1 MILTLPLSFF
11 VISAILTAL
20 AYALSA
26 RMRWTSTPTANR
38 LSATSTPV
46 WGGVAI
52 CLTFL
57 LSTLFQRFLVD
68 RNVILLICIA
78 TCAFALGLVDDL
90 WKLRPMWKLSGQ
102 VLLSF
107 TFLMLGPSV
116 SFTGVKL
123 LDFALALVWL
133 VGITNAFNL
142 LDNIN
147 GLSAGTAVLAAV
159 FESALFFFSG
169 DPSHGLLCL
178 AFAGATLGFLVFNFP
193 SGCIFMGD
201 SGSHFIGFWL
211 AGITLVGINAP
222 AKSHLGS
229 ILFPVMLMVV
239 PICDTTLVTLT
250 RRVRRQPIS
259 VGGTDH
265 LSHRLLAYGFSETGA
280 VVALWCL
287 SLLNGLV
294 AVLAVIYGTPHFIS
308 GIALLFVSVAVFGVY
323 LTRFELFPRS
333 AAGLRSDAGL
343 HLPMWLG
350 VSVGVAFDVV
360 LIIAAY
366 YTAYLLRFDGEFTSA
381 DTKLLGSSMAELV
394 LIKLAA
400 FVALGSYRC
409 WWLYFGLRDAFR
421 IGWASVLASL
431 SSIAYFSAIYR
442 FQGFSRIVFVLDFLV
457 FTLLALVFRFSFRL
471 FDSFAPANHKTN
483 VLIYGVDDEGESTL
497 HFVTKQFPLRVIG
510 FLDSDAS
517 KKNLLVHSVPVL
529 GNLSDLE
536 KFASQ
541 WNVQAVL
548 LTSSTA
554 LEVQNRI
561 RLLCQRLHIG
571 LLRMRFELEDLQQTR
586 DSSNREPTLR
596 DSDDAVLV
604 KAAPASASRTLS

>member
-1 MILTLPLSFF
+1 MTLTLPLFF
-11 VISAILTAL
+11 FAISAVLTAL
-20 AYALSA
+20 AYTLAA

-38 LSATSTPV
+38 LSAASTPV

-52 CLTFL
+52 CFTFL
-57 LSTLFQRFLVD
+57 LSTLFPRFLLD
-68 RNVILLICIA
+68 RNVVLLICLA

-102 VLLSF
+102 ILLSF
-107 TFLMLGPSV
+107 TFLLLGPSIWI
-116 SFTGVKL
+116 TGVKP
-123 LDFALALVWL
+123 LDFALALLWL

-169 DPSHGLLCL
+169 DPSHALLCL

-211 AGITLVGINAP
+211 AGMTLVGINSP
-222 AKSHLGS
+222 AKSHMGS

-280 VVALWCL
+280 VIALWCL
-287 SLLNGLV
+287 SSLNGLV
-294 AVLAVIYGTPHFIS
+294 ALLTVIYGAPHFIS
-308 GIALLFVSVAVFGVY
+308 VIALLLVSVAVFGVY

-333 AAGLRSDAGL
+333 AADLRPHSRL
-343 HLPMWLG
+343 HLPIWLG
-350 VSVGVAFDVV
+350 VSVGVLFDVV
-360 LIIAAY
+360 LIMAAY

-381 DTKLLGSSMAELV
+381 DMQRLVSSVAELV

-400 FVALGSYRC
+400 FVALGCYRC
-409 WWLYFGLRDAFR
+409 WWHYFGLRDAFR

-431 SSIAYFSAIYR
+431 SSVAYFSAIYR

-457 FTLLALVFRFSFRL
+457 FTLLVLVFRFSFRL
-471 FDSFAPANHKTN
+471 FDTFAPANHKTN

-497 HFVTKQFPLRVIG
+497 HFVTRQFPIRVIG

-517 KKNLLVHSVPVL
+517 KKSLLVHSVPVL

-536 KFASQ
+536 KFVGQ

-548 LTSSTA
+548 LTPSTA
-554 LEVQNRI
+554 LEIQNRI
-561 RLLCQRLHIG
+561 QLLCQRLHIG
-571 LLRMRFELEDLQQTR
+571 LLRVRFELEDLQQPR
-586 DSSNREPTLR
+586 ESSNRELALR
-596 DSDDAVLV
+596 DSDAVLA
-604 KAAPASASRTLS
+604 KAAPASS